1 MHGQPL
7 MSIAWLRDPFNP
19 VRNKNGDAMR
29 IEIDP
34 ADLLPLIEQ
43 VVSETIARLEADDAN
58 LGSRLGYTEAEAAV
72 ALFTSDRIQ
81 PLAWIEAWLDER
93 DSSATDRN

>member
-1 MHGQPL
+1 MHGQPI

-43 VVSETIARLEADDAN
+43 VVSETIWVAGLGTPRL
-58 LGSRLGYTEAEAAV
+58 RL
-72 ALFTSDRIQ
+72 L
-81 PLAWIEAWLDER
+81 
-93 DSSATDRN
+93 